1 MAYSTYIQKHDMRA
15 YEGFLFFWSH
25 ADALQISYKY
35 FCDITGIPQ
44 IRVLERTD
52 QTRGVRKLN
61 YFASVVSKL
70 SAFSTDIDYGK
81 HDLIWILLY
90 CNTERFASYLTARE
104 QLLGLARENPNWQ
117 NSLVVEGIVQS
128 TQYSEPQ
135 SVLEFKLGS
144 AEKNTSQQV
153 KSFAQILAE
162 RKQQF

>member
-1 MAYSTYIQKHDMRA
+1 MRA
-15 YEGFLFFWSH
+15 YEGFLFFWTN

-44 IRVLERTD
+44 VRVLERID
-52 QTRGVRKLN
+52 QTRGVRKLP
-61 YFASVVSKL
+61 YFAAVVSKL
-70 SAFSTDIDYGK
+70 SAFSADIDYGK

-90 CNTERFASYLTARE
+90 CNTERFESYLIARE

-117 NSLVVEGIVQS
+117 NSLVVGGIVQS

-135 SVLEFKLGS
+135 SVLEFRLGS